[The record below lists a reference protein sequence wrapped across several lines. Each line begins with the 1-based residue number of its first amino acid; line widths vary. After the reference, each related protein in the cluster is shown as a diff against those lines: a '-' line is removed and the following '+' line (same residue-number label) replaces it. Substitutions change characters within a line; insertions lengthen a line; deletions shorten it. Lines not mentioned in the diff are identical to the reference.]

1 MAKGAFDGVKVIEFG
16 HFLLVPTATAILA
29 DWGADVIKIENFK
42 AGGDPVRFPQA
53 IEGQAPPADIKPS
66 MWFHYFNRNKRGVG
80 LNVMSDRGREIVY
93 KLVEKADV
101 FATNFDPRAIEK
113 AQVDYDTLSKI
124 NPKLVYCQCSGY
136 GTAGPDRNKPGFDY
150 AAWWARSG
158 MMDRISAPNEA
169 LRPQRP
175 GLGDNL
181 ASPGIA
187 GAIAAALYCREKTGE
202 GQKVEVNLYHMAVWG
217 LMFDIGTALHQGVNL
232 NQTDRGA
239 VTNALWNCYQARDG
253 KWIMLVMPQ
262 TDRYW
267 PAFCKAVGKPE
278 WEKDE
283 GFDSHMKRMEQNK
296 TLIAALDEIIASKD
310 AAEWEAIAQEFD
322 LVLGRIQTP
331 VEVANDPQAWENDF
345 FTEMEYAA
353 GVRFKTV
360 NSPVKFS
367 KTPASVRTLAP
378 ELGQHTEEV
387 LLDLGYTWDDMAQ
400 MKSDGVIV

>member
-1 MAKGAFDGVKVIEFG
+1 MAKGALEGVKVIEFG

-66 MWFHYFNRNKRGVG
+66 MWFHYFNRNKRGIG
-80 LNVMSDRGREIVY
+80 LNVMTERGREVLY

-113 AQVDYDTLSKI
+113 ARVDYETLRRI
-124 NPKLVYCQCSGY
+124 NPGLVYCQCSGY

-181 ASPGIA
+181 SSPGIA
-187 GAIAAALYCREKTGE
+187 GAIAAALFCREKTGVA
-202 GQKVEVNLYHMAVWG
+202 QKVEINLYHMAVWG

-232 NQTDRGA
+232 KQTDRKT
-239 VTNALWNCYQARDG
+239 VTNALWNCYQCKDG
-253 KWIMLVMPQ
+253 KWVMLVMPQ

-267 PAFCKAVGKPE
+267 PSFCKAIGKPE

-283 GFDSHMKRMEQNK
+283 RFDSHTKRMEQNM
-296 TLIAALDEIIASKD
+296 TLIATLDEIIGTKD
-310 AAEWEAIAQEFD
+310 AAEWETIAQEYD

-331 VEVANDPQAWENDF
+331 LEVASDPQAWENDF
-345 FTEMEYAA
+345 FTELEYAP

-367 KTPASVRTLAP
+367 ETPASVRTLAP

-387 LLDLGYTWDDMAQ
+387 LLELGYSWDDLGAL
-400 MKSDGVIV
+400 KSEGAIM

>member
-1 MAKGAFDGVKVIEFG
+1 MTKGAFEGVKIIEFG

-42 AGGDPVRFPQA
+42 AGGDPTRFSQA

-66 MWFHYFNRNKRGVG
+66 MWFHYFNRNKRGIG
-80 LNVMSDRGREIVY
+80 LNVMTDHGREIIY

-113 AQVDYDTLSKI
+113 ARVDYDILRKI
-124 NPKLVYCQCSGY
+124 NPRLIYCQCSGY
-136 GTAGPDRNKPGFDY
+136 GTAGPDRHKPGFDY

-158 MMDRISAPNEA
+158 MMDRISAPGEG

-187 GAIAAALYCREKTGE
+187 GAIAAALYCRERTGIA
-202 GQKVEVNLYHMAVWG
+202 QKVEINLYHMAVWG
-217 LMFDIGTALHQGVNL
+217 LQFDIGTALHQGVNL
-232 NQTDRGA
+232 QQTDRRT
-239 VTNALWNCYQARDG
+239 VTNALWNCYKAKDG

-267 PAFCKAVGKPE
+267 PSFCKAVGKPE
-278 WEKDE
+278 WEKDPR
-283 GFDSHMKRMEQNK
+283 FDSHVKRMGQNLF
-296 TLIAALDEIIASKD
+296 LIAAVDEIIAGKT
-310 AAEWEAIAQEFD
+310 AAEWEAIAQQLD

-331 VEVANDPQAWENDF
+331 LEVASDPQAWENDF
-345 FTEMEYAA
+345 FTELEYAP
-353 GVRFKTV
+353 GVRFKAI
-360 NSPVKFS
+360 NSPIKFS
-367 KTPASVRTLAP
+367 ETPATIRSLAP
-378 ELGQHTEEV
+378 ELGQHTEEI
-387 LLDLGYTWDDMAQ
+387 LLELGYTWDDLA
-400 MKSDGVIV
+400 KLKNEGAIL

>member
-1 MAKGAFDGVKVIEFG
+1 MTKGAFEGVKIIEFG

-42 AGGDPVRFPQA
+42 AGGDPTRFPQA

-66 MWFHYFNRNKRGVG
+66 MWFHYFNRNKRGIG
-80 LNVMSDRGREIVY
+80 LNVMTDHGREIIY

-113 AQVDYDTLSKI
+113 ARVDYDTLRKI
-124 NPKLVYCQCSGY
+124 NPRLIYCQCSGY
-136 GTAGPDRNKPGFDY
+136 GTAGPDRHKPGFDY

-158 MMDRISAPNEA
+158 MMDRISAPGEG

-187 GAIAAALYCREKTGE
+187 GAIAAALYCRERTGIA
-202 GQKVEVNLYHMAVWG
+202 QKVEINLYHMAVWG
-217 LMFDIGTALHQGVNL
+217 LQFDIGTALHQGVNL
-232 NQTDRGA
+232 QQTDRRT
-239 VTNALWNCYQARDG
+239 VTNALWNCYKAKDG

-267 PAFCKAVGKPE
+267 PSFCKAVGKPE
-278 WEKDE
+278 WEKDPR
-283 GFDSHMKRMEQNK
+283 FDSHVKRMGQNLF
-296 TLIAALDEIIASKD
+296 LIAAVDEIIAGKT
-310 AAEWEAIAQEFD
+310 AAEWEAIAQQLD

-331 VEVANDPQAWENDF
+331 LEVASDPQAWENDF
-345 FTEMEYAA
+345 FTELEYAP
-353 GVRFKTV
+353 GVRFKAI
-360 NSPVKFS
+360 NSPIKFS
-367 KTPASVRTLAP
+367 ETPATIRSLAP
-378 ELGQHTEEV
+378 ELGQHTEEI
-387 LLDLGYTWDDMAQ
+387 LLELGYTWDDLA
-400 MKSDGVIV
+400 KLKNEGAIL

>member
-1 MAKGAFDGVKVIEFG
+1 MAKGAFDGVKIIEFG
-16 HFLLVPTATAILA
+16 HFLLVPTATCILA
-29 DWGADVIKIENFK
+29 DWGADVIKIENFR
-42 AGGDPVRFPQA
+42 AGGDPTRFPQA
-53 IEGQAPPADIKPS
+53 IEGQPPPAEFKPS
-66 MWFHYFNRNKRGVG
+66 IWFHFFNRNKRGIA
-80 LNVMSDRGREIVY
+80 LNVMTERGREILY

-113 AQVDYDTLSKI
+113 AKADYDTLSKI
-124 NPKLVYCQCSGY
+124 NPRIVYLQCSGY
-136 GTAGPDRNKPGFDY
+136 GTVGPDRHKPGFDY

-158 MMDRISAPNEA
+158 MMDRISGSGEP

-187 GAIAAALYCREKTGE
+187 GAIAAALYCREKTGVA
-202 GQKVEVNLYHMAVWG
+202 QKVEINLYHMAVWG
-217 LMFDIGTALHQGVNL
+217 LQFDIGTALHQGVNL
-232 NQTDRGA
+232 KQTNRA
-239 VTNALWNCYQARDG
+239 TVTNALWNCYQAKDG
-253 KWIMLVMPQ
+253 KSIMLVMPQ

-267 PAFCKAVGKPE
+267 PSFCKAIGKPE
-278 WEKDE
+278 WEKDPR
-283 GFDSHMKRMEQNK
+283 FDSHVKRMEQNM
-296 TLIAALDEIIASKD
+296 TLIGALDEIMASKD

-345 FTEMEYAA
+345 FTEVEYAP
-353 GVRFKTV
+353 GVPLKAI

-367 KTPASVRTLAP
+367 KTPAIIKSLAP

-387 LLDLGYTWDDMAQ
+387 LLELGYTWDDMAGL
-400 MKSDGVIV
+400 KEEGTIL